1 MQLPKIKFPEKLEP
15 FKGVILF
22 AVVLMLSNFFWKYN
36 VLGDEDRSGDNTV
49 TFWGLNISTPFN
61 WMAHHVSG
69 VCYSILHS
77 LDSAVSLDRVRNV
90 FHYPNTNRVQIVW
103 ACTGM
108 KQAYIC
114 FCIMAFSRGPWKKK
128 LWYVPLTLLAVYL
141 INIFRISFIVATIE
155 NHPDWFEL
163 LHLYIF
169 KYAFY
174 GLIFLLW
181 VLWEEKIRIIPSS
194 VEQENSIQSND

>member
-1 MQLPKIKFPEKLEP
+1 MQLIRIKLPEKLEP
-15 FKGVILF
+15 FRGVIIF
-22 AVVLMLSNFFWKYN
+22 AVVLLLSNFFWKYN
-36 VLGDEDRSGDNTV
+36 VLGDEDTTGDNTV
-49 TFWGLNISTPFN
+49 TFWGSDISAPFN
-61 WMAHHVSG
+61 WMAHHVAG

-77 LDSAVSLDRVRNV
+77 LDSAVGLDRVRNV
-90 FHYPNTNRVQIVW
+90 FHYSNGNRVQIVW

-128 LWYVPLTLLAVYL
+128 LWFVPITLLAVYL
-141 INIFRISFIVATIE
+141 VNIFRISFIVATIE
-155 NHPDWFEL
+155 NHPGWFEL

-174 GLIFLLW
+174 GIIFLMW
-181 VLWEEKIRIIPSS
+181 VFWEEKMLGKKG
-194 VEQENSIQSND
+194 

>member
-1 MQLPKIKFPEKLEP
+1 MQVPKFKLPEKLEP
-15 FKGVILF
+15 FRGVIIF

-36 VLGDEDRSGDNTV
+36 VLGDEDTMADSVV
-49 TFWGLNISTPFN
+49 TFCGTNISAPFN
-61 WMAHHVSG
+61 WMAHHVSD
-69 VCYSILHS
+69 VCYFILHS
-77 LDSAVSLDRVRNV
+77 LDSSVSLDHVRNV
-90 FHYPNTNRVQIVW
+90 FHYSNGNRVQIVW

-114 FCIMAFSRGPWKKK
+114 FCIMAFSRGSWKKK

-155 NHPDWFEL
+155 NHPGWFEL

-174 GLIFLLW
+174 GIIFFMW
-181 VLWEEKIRIIPSS
+181 VFWEEKM
-194 VEQENSIQSND
+194 VGKQT

>member
-1 MQLPKIKFPEKLEP
+1 MQLPKIKLPEKFEP
-15 FKGVILF
+15 FRGVIIF
-22 AVVLMLSNFFWKYN
+22 AVVLLLSNFFWKYN
-36 VLGDEDRSGDNTV
+36 VLGDEDTSGDNTV
-49 TFWGLNISTPFN
+49 TFWGNDISIPFN
-61 WMAHHVSG
+61 WMAHHVAG

-77 LDSAVSLDRVRNV
+77 LDSAVSLDSVRNV
-90 FHYPNTNRVQIVW
+90 FHYPNSNRVQIVW

-128 LWYVPLTLLAVYL
+128 LWYVPLTLLTVYV

-155 NHPDWFEL
+155 NHPGWFTF
-163 LHLYIF
+163 LHLYLF

-174 GLIFLLW
+174 GIIFLMW
-181 VLWEEKIRIIPSS
+181 VFWEEKM
-194 VEQENSIQSND
+194 VGKTTVVTKETT

>member
-1 MQLPKIKFPEKLEP
+1 MKIPKFKFPEKLEP

-36 VLGDEDRSGDNTV
+36 VLGDEDRTGDNTV
-49 TFWGLNISTPFN
+49 MFWGNNISAPFN
-61 WMAHHVSG
+61 WMAHHVAS
-69 VCYSILHS
+69 VCYSILHFFNS
-77 LDSAVSLDRVRNV
+77 SVSLGRVRNI
-90 FHYPNTNRVQIVW
+90 FNYSNGSRVQIVW

-141 INIFRISFIVATIE
+141 LNILRISLIVVSIQ
-155 NHPDWFEL
+155 NHMEWFDI

-169 KYAFY
+169 KYSFY
-174 GLIFLLW
+174 GIIFLMW
-181 VLWEEKIRIIPSS
+181 VFWEEKMVGNTNIPLKKTIDT
-194 VEQENSIQSND
+194 N